1 MYDSIKRRV
10 GLVKVKPR
18 SEWAALREPQPIS
31 RSGKACYKPGFYDG
45 SRRALAVQ
53 DAKGVARA

>member
-1 MYDSIKRRV
+1 MFDIMKRRM
-10 GLVKVKPR
+10 GITKATPR
-18 SEWAALREPQPIS
+18 SAWAALKEPQPIS

-53 DAKGVARA
+53 DAREVTA